1 MYLFDDQKTLL
12 LAEIKSI
19 IMVNRHLLMAQADLQ
34 KALEENGEMLL
45 RVYLKL
51 KDDEDGEN

>member
-1 MYLFDDQKTLL
+1 
-12 LAEIKSI
+12 
-19 IMVNRHLLMAQADLQ
+19 MAQADLQ